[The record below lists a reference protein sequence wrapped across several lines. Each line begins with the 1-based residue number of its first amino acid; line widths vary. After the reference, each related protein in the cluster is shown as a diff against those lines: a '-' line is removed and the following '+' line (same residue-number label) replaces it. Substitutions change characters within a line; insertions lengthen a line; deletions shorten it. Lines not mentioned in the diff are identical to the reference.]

1 MHSKFVCEKKGKRT
15 WHTMLNHLPPRTAS
29 IQDLAR
35 TLSEEMDLVLFVH
48 RMWADEGRV
57 CFNEAALRSD
67 WLGPLIEKCFG
78 ETAERVERNLA

>member
-1 MHSKFVCEKKGKRT
+1 MCVKKKGKRT